1 MKSLKRKWT
10 KFLISIFKVYRAFD
24 LGFASV
30 QNKKTKQDR
39 LIIKVI
45 SGLLNSPGTK
55 VIYIPK
61 DGSMVYIHSSDNR
74 YLATITSYQ
83 VRITNH
89 KFFFV
94 SNVTNQ
100 MAESLI
106 NLALIKLQSD
116 VKEMEAGMMSNE
128 ENFLTDIYEG
138 FREKREPHST
148 LHETDQPDFLNDF
161 IIR

>member
-1 MKSLKRKWT
+1 MKSLRRKWR
-10 KFLISIFKVYRAFD
+10 KFLISVFKVYRAFD
-24 LGFASV
+24 LGFAAV
-30 QNKKTKQDR
+30 QNKKSKQDR

-55 VIYIPK
+55 VIFLPK
-61 DGSMVYIHSSDNR
+61 NGSMVYIHTSDNK
-74 YLATITSYQ
+74 YLATVTRYQ

-94 SNVTNQ
+94 SNITDQ

-106 NLALIKLQSD
+106 NLALIKLESD
-116 VKEMEAGMMSNE
+116 VKELEAGMMSNE

-138 FREKREPHST
+138 FRQKNTSPVSQKNSSQSD
-148 LHETDQPDFLNDF
+148 LLDS
-161 IIR
+161 II

>member
-1 MKSLKRKWT
+1 MKSLRRKWR
-10 KFLISIFKVYRAFD
+10 KFLISVFKVYRAFD
-24 LGFASV
+24 LGFAAV
-30 QNKKTKQDR
+30 QNKKSKQDR

-55 VIYIPK
+55 VIFLPK
-61 DGSMVYIHSSDNR
+61 NGSMVYIHAGDNK
-74 YLATITSYQ
+74 YLATVTRYQ

-94 SNVTNQ
+94 SNITDQ

-106 NLALIKLQSD
+106 NLALVKLESD
-116 VKEMEAGMMSNE
+116 VKELEAGMMSNE

-138 FREKREPHST
+138 FRQKNSGQ
-148 LHETDQPDFLNDF
+148 TDLLDN
-161 IIR
+161 II

>member
-1 MKSLKRKWT
+1 MKSLRRQWR
-10 KFLISIFKVYRAFD
+10 KFLISILKVYRAFD
-24 LGFASV
+24 LGFSAV
-30 QNKKTKQDR
+30 QNKKSKQDR

-55 VIYIPK
+55 VIFLPK
-61 DGSMVYIHSSDNR
+61 NGSMVYIHASDNK
-74 YLATITSYQ
+74 YLATVTRYQ

-94 SNVTNQ
+94 SNITDQ

-106 NLALIKLQSD
+106 NLAVIKLEGD
-116 VKEMEAGMMSNE
+116 VKELEAGMVSNE

-138 FREKREPHST
+138 FKQKNTSPILQKDSN
-148 LHETDQPDFLNDF
+148 QSDFLDSV
-161 IIR
+161 I

>member
-1 MKSLKRKWT
+1 M
-10 KFLISIFKVYRAFD
+10 ISIFKVYRAFD
-24 LGFASV
+24 LGFSAV

-45 SGLLNSPGTK
+45 SGLLNSPRSK
-55 VIYIPK
+55 VIYIPR

-74 YLATITSYQ
+74 YLATITRYQ

-94 SNVTNQ
+94 SNITDQ
-100 MAESLI
+100 MGESLI

-128 ENFLTDIYEG
+128 ENFLADIYEG
-138 FREKREPHST
+138 FREKSEPHST
-148 LHETDQPDFLNDF
+148 SSETDQPDFLNDF
-161 IIR
+161 IIK